1 MGQTVSGLGTE
12 IGPGLQVIVPQA
24 TRPPTLR
31 YFGPVPYVR
40 CFSSVRPDRPRN
52 GAASG
57 VRRKRGGRPFLWRGP
72 ASGGWLKATMEKQPG
87 AGDNGWPRFGPL
99 AIPLDRA
106 LSTST
111 TGVAQQIE
119 ISAVHQLQPRPHQ
132 SDRATTKVVRLPGG
146 AGRNTSFIE
155 EGFGN
160 LAIGRTGQMTIES
173 AERKQELLTL
183 RAREAIGWSS
193 GAPACQEPPEA
204 QSRIGACSKIGI
216 ERVHRRDRRVNLEGA
231 HEQQRKTTSDVA
243 DDPILAVT
251 RATPEN
257 RGQ

>member
-1 MGQTVSGLGTE
+1 MLLERPAGQAEEPRRLGRAQKAWRQSF
-12 IGPGLQVIVPQA
+12 GVP
-24 TRPPTLR
+24 L
-31 YFGPVPYVR
+31 
-40 CFSSVRPDRPRN
+40 
-52 GAASG
+52 
-57 VRRKRGGRPFLWRGP
+57 

-111 TGVAQQIE
+111 MSVAQQIE
-119 ISAVHQLQPRPHQ
+119 ISAAHQLQPRPHQ

-146 AGRNTSFIE
+146 AGRNTSLVE
-155 EGFGN
+155 EGFCN

-183 RAREAIGWSS
+183 RPREAIGWSS

>member
-1 MGQTVSGLGTE
+1 VQ
-12 IGPGLQVIVPQA
+12 
-24 TRPPTLR
+24 
-31 YFGPVPYVR
+31 
-40 CFSSVRPDRPRN
+40 
-52 GAASG
+52 
-57 VRRKRGGRPFLWRGP
+57 
-72 ASGGWLKATMEKQPG
+72 
-87 AGDNGWPRFGPL
+87 GDNGWPRFGTPL

-119 ISAVHQLQPRPHQ
+119 ISAAHQLQPCPHQ

-146 AGRNTSFIE
+146 AGRNTSLVE

-183 RAREAIGWSS
+183 RPREAIGWSS

-231 HEQQRKTTSDVA
+231 HEQQRKTTSGVA

-257 RGQ
+257 RRQ

>member
-1 MGQTVSGLGTE
+1 
-12 IGPGLQVIVPQA
+12 
-24 TRPPTLR
+24 
-31 YFGPVPYVR
+31 
-40 CFSSVRPDRPRN
+40 
-52 GAASG
+52 
-57 VRRKRGGRPFLWRGP
+57 
-72 ASGGWLKATMEKQPG
+72 MEEQPG
-87 AGDNGWPRFGPL
+87 AGDNGWPGIGTPL

-119 ISAVHQLQPRPHQ
+119 ISAAHQLQPRPHQ

-146 AGRNTSFIE
+146 AGRNTSLVE
-155 EGFGN
+155 EGFCN

-173 AERKQELLTL
+173 AERKQELLAL

>member
-1 MGQTVSGLGTE
+1 MKRAS
-12 IGPGLQVIVPQA
+12 IGA
-24 TRPPTLR
+24 TSFARSTD
-31 YFGPVPYVR
+31 GPVSWPNT
-40 CFSSVRPDRPRN
+40 SVYSMQGNEP
-52 GAASG
+52 
-57 VRRKRGGRPFLWRGP
+57 
-72 ASGGWLKATMEKQPG
+72 
-87 AGDNGWPRFGPL
+87 PL

-106 LSTST
+106 LSSST

-119 ISAVHQLQPRPHQ
+119 ISAAHQRQPRRRQ

-146 AGRNTSFIE
+146 AGRNTSLVE

-183 RAREAIGWSS
+183 RPREAIGWSS

-204 QSRIGACSKIGI
+204 QSRIGARSKIWI

-231 HEQQRKTTSDVA
+231 RSSRGRRPPTSPTIQYSPSLARRLKIGVSKTRDREREKASVAGTSSLSDWGLISMCQQFCCG
-243 DDPILAVT
+243 LAVKFAEGH
-251 RATPEN
+251 RYDC
-257 RGQ
+257 G